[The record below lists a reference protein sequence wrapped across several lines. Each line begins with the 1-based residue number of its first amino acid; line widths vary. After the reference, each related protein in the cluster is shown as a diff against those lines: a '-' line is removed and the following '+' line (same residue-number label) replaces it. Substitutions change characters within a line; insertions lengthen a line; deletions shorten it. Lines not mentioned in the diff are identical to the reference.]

1 MSPNNDIKLL
11 LELYTIFKNQ
21 KQKLIMKTSLAH
33 LPPEKQ
39 QQLAIIVDVVREKYT
54 VELVILFGSYA
65 RGNWVEELHD
75 DGFHYKYQS
84 DFDIFVVTEKEHL
97 ANKIESDDQLW
108 NCLNRRIKTPVT
120 FIAHDIEFLNRRL
133 RKGQYF
139 FSDIKKEGICLYNSG
154 RFELAEEK
162 ILLPQEYKHL
172 AEEDFNYYFT
182 KAKNFNLVFQ
192 FCFDKNN
199 YNEAAF
205 LLHQTTESLYSAILL
220 VLTRYK
226 PNTHDLKKLGKRA
239 ASIEPKFLKVFPQ
252 GTEEEKRLF
261 ELLRKAYVSA
271 RYNKNYKVT
280 PEELTWLSDRVEILR
295 GMTEEICKNKIESF
309 NNQIDTKS

>member
-1 MSPNNDIKLL
+1 MSLVLKIL
-11 LELYTIFKNQ
+11 
-21 KQKLIMKTSLAH
+21 KQHLSMKISLTH

-39 QQLAIIVDVVREKYT
+39 QELATIIDIVREKYS
-54 VELVILFGSYA
+54 VELIILFGSYA

-84 DFDIFVVTEKEHL
+84 DFDIFVVTEKEYL

-108 NCLNRRIKTPVT
+108 NYLNRRIKTPVT
-120 FIAHDIEFLNRRL
+120 IIAHDIEFLNRRL

-162 ILLPQEYKHL
+162 ILLPKEYKHL
-172 AEEDFNYYFT
+172 AEGDFEYYTNRALSFYKHFT
-182 KAKNFNLVFQ
+182 FALNDQ
-192 FCFDKNN
+192 D
-199 YNEAAF
+199 YRTAAF
-205 LLHQTTESLYSAILL
+205 MLHQATENFYSTILL

-239 ASIEPKFLKVFPQ
+239 AGIEPKFLKIFPQ
-252 GTEEEKRLF
+252 GTEEERNNF
-261 ELLRKAYVSA
+261 ELLRKAYVDA
-271 RYNKNYKVT
+271 RYNKNYKIT
-280 PEELTWLSDRVEILR
+280 LEELSWLSSRVNVLQD
-295 GMTEEICKNKIESF
+295 MTKEICKNKIESF
-309 NNQIDTKS
+309 DNQIDIKS

>member
-1 MSPNNDIKLL
+1 
-11 LELYTIFKNQ
+11 
-21 KQKLIMKTSLAH
+21 MKTSLSH

-39 QQLAIIVDVVREKYT
+39 QQLATIVDIVREKYT
-54 VELVILFGSYA
+54 VELIILFGSYA

-108 NCLNRRIKTPVT
+108 NFLNRRIKTPVT
-120 FIAHDIEFLNRRL
+120 IIAHDIEFLNRRL

-139 FSDIKKEGICLYNSG
+139 FSDIKKEGICLYNSD
-154 RFELAEEK
+154 RFKLAEERELTPK
-162 ILLPQEYKHL
+162 EYKSL
-172 AEEDFNYYFT
+172 AENDFNYYLT
-182 KAKNFNLVFQ
+182 KAKNFKSGFE
-192 FCFDKNN
+192 FYFEKT
-199 YNEAAF
+199 YFNEAAF

-239 ASIEPKFLKVFPQ
+239 ASIEPKFLKAFPQ

-271 RYNKNYKVT
+271 RYNKNYKIT
-280 PEELTWLSDRVEILR
+280 PEELTWLSGRVEVLR
-295 GMTEEICKNKIESF
+295 NMTEEICKNKIESF
-309 NNQIDTKS
+309 VNQIDTKS